1 MDKIGIG
8 LIGFGT
14 VGTGVVKVLE
24 ENRDL
29 IRERLGVELY
39 VKRIACRDRTKKR
52 AVEVDP
58 SLITTSADEVIR
70 DPEVSIVVELVGG
83 TQRAK
88 EFVLSAIEEGK
99 PVVTANKALLS
110 EYGREVFGLATQK
123 GVDVGFEASVGG
135 GIPIIKALK
144 EGLCANRIES
154 ITGIINGTANYI
166 LTRMTE
172 EGGRFEDVLKDAQQ
186 KGYAEA
192 DPTYDIEGIDT
203 AHKLAIL
210 VNIAFG
216 TWIGL
221 DDIYTEGISH
231 ITELD
236 VEFARELGYRIK
248 LLAIAK
254 CEQDR
259 VEARVHPTM
268 IPTGHPLSAVGGV
281 YNAVHI
287 QGNAVGSVMLYG
299 MGAGMMPTASAV
311 VSDIMDIARNMLKGV
326 AAKVPPLG
334 YIQQNMKE
342 LEVRPMDT
350 IDVPYYLRFS
360 AIDRPGVLSRI
371 SGVFGAHNIS
381 IASVIQKGRD
391 IGGAVPLVIIT
402 HHAKEKELRAALG
415 EIEKLDVVTAKPVY
429 IRIEESSGEDS

>member
-1 MDKIGIG
+1 MEKIGLG

-24 ENRDL
+24 ENRAV
-29 IRERLGVELY
+29 IRERLGVEL
-39 VKRIACRDRTKKR
+39 VIKRIACRDRTKKR

-58 SLITTSADEVIR
+58 LILTTSAEEVIR
-70 DPEVSIVVELVGG
+70 DPDVSIVVELVGG
-83 TQRAK
+83 TESAR
-88 EFVLSAIEEGK
+88 EFVLMAIREGK
-99 PVVTANKALLS
+99 HVVTANKALLS
-110 EYGREVFGLATQK
+110 EYGREVFGLATQM

-135 GIPIIKALK
+135 GIPVIRALK
-144 EGLCANRIES
+144 EGLCANRIEG

-172 EGGRFEDVLKDAQQ
+172 EGGRFEDVLKEAQR

-216 TWIGL
+216 TWIDL
-221 DDIYTEGISH
+221 ADIYTEGISH

-254 CEQDR
+254 CEDDR
-259 VEARVHPTM
+259 VSARVHPTM
-268 IPTGHPLSAVGGV
+268 IPTGHPLSTVGGV

-287 QGNAVGSVMLYG
+287 YGNAVGSVMLYG

-311 VSDIMDIARNMLKGV
+311 VSDIMDIARNITRGV
-326 AAKVPPLG
+326 SARVPPLG
-334 YIQQNMKE
+334 YIQNGMKQ
-342 LEVRPMDT
+342 LEIRPMET
-350 IDVPYYLRFS
+350 IEVPYYLRFS

-402 HHAKEKELRAALG
+402 HHAREKELRKALQ

-429 IRIEESSGEDS
+429 IRIEESSGEDT